1 MWEYS
6 LFCNNVR
13 VHPFFNAIN
22 SPSNSNL
29 YNALCFLN
37 IIQNAFVVNLTAAQV
52 THRWTGSACILTFLH
67 SLLLM
72 SLRHSV
78 SSNTWN
84 SQWWSDVCAC
94 VGEHEHTHAWM
105 STGWCVFDYKHK
117 ANHWPDLWLNS
128 LTLKTQLWVRLAF
141 TESVGNKMWFNA
153 KAL

>member
-1 MWEYS
+1 MPIQ
-6 LFCNNVR
+6 CKQ
-13 VHPFFNAIN
+13 P
-22 SPSNSNL
+22 NL
-29 YNALCFLN
+29 TLITLYN

-52 THRWTGSACILTFLH
+52 THRWTGSACILAFLH

-72 SLRHSV
+72 LLRHSV

-105 STGWCVFDYKHK
+105 SPGLYVFDYKHK

-153 KAL
+153 KALK